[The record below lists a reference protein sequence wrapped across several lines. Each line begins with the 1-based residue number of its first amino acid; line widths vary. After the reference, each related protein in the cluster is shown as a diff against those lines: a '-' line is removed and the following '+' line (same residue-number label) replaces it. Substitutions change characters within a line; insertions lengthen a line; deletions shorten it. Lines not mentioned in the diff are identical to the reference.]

1 MNVARF
7 GLVGLAALAACRATP
22 NEPPAEAPGPAGH
35 AETAAADAAK
45 PPDSASAARNDADA
59 MPRDPD
65 AGSSELSGPTGPPA
79 PAALGEPA
87 PSESVAQTPTD
98 PAAIED
104 QRAAAIRA
112 IEDGD
117 FASARD
123 LLEELIVGSRLQEGV
138 RLLAAGQALEAV
150 ALLEDVRHEAPGRQD
165 TLLPFAEAS
174 LHAGRQ
180 LGESALIE
188 RALGA
193 FTQLDGE
200 PAAAFGAS
208 RAAAAL
214 GRTDE
219 ALRFAREG
227 LRRLDARGTTSPLA
241 EPGERTWARAALA
254 SYYLARANQ
263 SAEADAL
270 RVECEDALARYLG
283 TNAPDGWIW
292 VQLGALAESDGRFEE
307 ARSAYERGLHR
318 ASSETALLDGLWRA
332 ARELGGFD
340 AAAAALTRVLGSHPE
355 LARARF
361 DLGVTRFELALAKN
375 DASSVAE
382 YARAEADLAA
392 ARRADPSL
400 ESAALGWEA
409 MCRAGVGWTRLA
421 ANDLVGARAAFE
433 SMETLYPGGLRC
445 TIEGRMRSGVEGL
458 TYVGAG
464 FQRAGA
470 LEDAAATFQ
479 RLFEYEPGNLDF
491 ANNAGL
497 FARDLADKLAGTAD
511 DLARAS
517 RGDIRDPARLAELR
531 AAAELPR
538 SGADDEASRRA
549 LARAADA
556 LRANATRLFEQSFA
570 AYEKAAELAP
580 EDVRI
585 LNDVALIQVYYLKRD
600 WDRARG
606 WLLRAVELGERQLA
620 DTTLAKDRRFELENA
635 WGDAHENLGVL
646 ALEHDHDVAAARKWF
661 QRAVE
666 IGPDPR
672 PKVTDVWL
680 KQCDGLEARR

>member
-1 MNVARF
+1 
-7 GLVGLAALAACRATP
+7 
-22 NEPPAEAPGPAGH
+22 
-35 AETAAADAAK
+35 
-45 PPDSASAARNDADA
+45 
-59 MPRDPD
+59 
-65 AGSSELSGPTGPPA
+65 
-79 PAALGEPA
+79 
-87 PSESVAQTPTD
+87 
-98 PAAIED
+98 
-104 QRAAAIRA
+104 
-112 IEDGD
+112 
-117 FASARD
+117 
-123 LLEELIVGSRLQEGV
+123 LQ
-138 RLLAAGQALEAV
+138 
-150 ALLEDVRHEAPGRQD
+150 
-165 TLLPFAEAS
+165 
-174 LHAGRQ
+174 AGRQ

-241 EPGERTWARAALA
+241 EPGERTWARAALD

-283 TNAPDGWIW
+283 TNSPDGWIW
-292 VQLGALAESDGRFEE
+292 VQLGALAESEGRFEE

-318 ASSETALLDGLWRA
+318 ASSETALLEGLWRA
-332 ARELGGFD
+332 AQQLGGFE
-340 AAAAALTRVLGSHPE
+340 AAAAAMTRVLGSHPE

-375 DASSVAE
+375 DASSVNE

-409 MCRAGVGWTRLA
+409 MCRAGVGWTKLA
-421 ANDLVGARAAFE
+421 ANDLAGARAAFE
-433 SMETLYPGGLRC
+433 SMEELYPGGLRC
-445 TIEGRMRSGVEGL
+445 AIEGRMRSGVDGL

-464 FQRAGA
+464 FQRDGA

-497 FARDLADKLAGTAD
+497 FARDLADKLAGNAD

-517 RGDIRDPARLAELR
+517 RGEIRDPARLAELR
-531 AAAELPR
+531 AAAQLPR
-538 SGADDEASRRA
+538 TGADDEASRRA

-556 LRANATRLFEQSFA
+556 LRAKATRLFEQSFA
-570 AYEKAAELAP
+570 AYERAAELAP

-600 WDRARG
+600 WERARA

-620 DTTLAKDRRFELENA
+620 DTTLAKDKRFELENA

-680 KQCDGLEARR
+680 KQCDELEARR